1 MNRRPAPRVSERG
14 DFMCKVIAVA
24 NQKGGTGK
32 TTSACNL
39 GFALALRGKR
49 VLLVDFDPQSN
60 LSMSFGIES
69 PDELSPSMSDLISLI
84 LEGKDLPGRESFL
97 RPYTAEKSD
106 RKRKS
111 MIRRLAES
119 GGLVELI
126 PCNLALFDSEF
137 ALRDDMD
144 GSRALLGLVS
154 GLREEYD
161 YILIDTNPS
170 IGLLTVN
177 ALVACDEVIIP
188 VSTQFWS
195 AAGLSSLLA
204 TIGKTRRKLNP
215 RIKVM
220 GILFTMCN
228 MRTNVAQE
236 VVRLVSEAYGQ
247 QIKVFTT
254 HIPRSTAVDVA
265 NKEYRSVLEHNGSG
279 KAARA
284 YMDLAGE
291 VMSDG

>member
-1 MNRRPAPRVSERG
+1 MS
-14 DFMCKVIAVA
+14 KVIAVA

-39 GFALALRGKR
+39 GFALAIQGKK
-49 VLLVDFDPQSN
+49 VLLMDFDPQSN

-69 PDELSPSMSDLISLI
+69 PDELNPSMSDLIALI
-84 LEGKDLPGRESFL
+84 IEGKELPDKASFIQT
-97 RPYTAEKSD
+97 YVAEKSV
-106 RKRKS
+106 RRRKS
-111 MIRRLAES
+111 MIRRITES

-126 PCNLALFDSEF
+126 SCNLALFDSEF

-144 GSRALLGLVS
+144 GSRALLSLVTE
-154 GLREEYD
+154 LREDYD
-161 YILIDTNPS
+161 FVLIDTNPS

-215 RIKVM
+215 GIKVM

-236 VVRLVSEAYGQ
+236 VVQLVSEAYGQ
-247 QIKVFTT
+247 QINVFKSL
-254 HIPRSTAVDVA
+254 IPRSTVVDVA
-265 NKEYRSVLEHNGSG
+265 NKEYRSVLEYNGSG
-279 KAARA
+279 KASQA
-284 YMDLAGE
+284 YIELAKE
-291 VMSDG
+291 VMSNG